1 MDSMQGLRRLLP
13 IAAVLLTFWPA
24 ASAAM
29 ERFPDKLELVGL
41 LRAGQFEEL
50 EARLT
55 AYQEGFE
62 TGAVSEKT
70 VEIAFGSFDIFDPVL
85 ESKFALWRL
94 HIPESYAALLA
105 RGIYYHNLGWN
116 SRGTRFVKDTSDER
130 FAEMHDYFSRAVED
144 LSLAVQLHK
153 KLSIAYSLLID
164 IGKVSS
170 RLIDKDRIL
179 DAGLSAVPTS
189 ISIRSEYLKSLVPWW
204 GGSLSEI
211 RIFIEKMKNDLPHDQ
226 NMKLLEGYY
235 DYIYGEILGRAGESE
250 EAVKY
255 FDNALSYG
263 EYSTYRFGKGRN
275 YYDRGHYEKARAEF
289 EKILERYPQNLS
301 ALSWRAGTYRKQTQY
316 DLALADVETAI
327 QLNPFDP
334 KILRRRA
341 YLLRRQKRYEEAE
354 IDLTNALEYGYFDE
368 NIHYARGYLY
378 LYKLKNYEKA
388 AIDLKR
394 ATLLNP
400 ESAKYWY
407 AYASALYYTLDCDII
422 AALNTYLR
430 LCNAGQTC
438 KEHGLKF
445 AKSSLTHFATVDEC
459 SME

>member
-13 IAAVLLTFWPA
+13 IAAILLTFWPA
-24 ASAAM
+24 ASAAV
-29 ERFPDKLELVGL
+29 EQFPDKLELVGL
-41 LRAGQFEEL
+41 LRAGNFEEL

-62 TGAVSEKT
+62 TGAVPEKT
-70 VEIAFGSFDIFDPVL
+70 VEIAFASFDIFDPVL

-94 HIPESYAALLA
+94 HIPDSYAALLA

-116 SRGTRFVKDTSDER
+116 SRGTRIAKDTSDER

-153 KLSIAYSLLID
+153 ELSIAYSHLID

-170 RLIDKDRIL
+170 RLIDKDRTL

-189 ISIRSEYLKSLVPWW
+189 ISIRSKYLQSLVPWW

-226 NMKLLEGYY
+226 YMKSLEGYY
-235 DYIYGEILGRAGESE
+235 DYIYGRILSRAGERK

-263 EYSTYRFGKGRN
+263 ENSTYRFGKGRN
-275 YYDRGHYEKARAEF
+275 YYDLGHYEKARAEF
-289 EKILERYPQNLS
+289 GKILELYPQNVA
-301 ALSWRAGTYRKQTQY
+301 ALSWRAGTYRLQARY
-316 DLALADVETAI
+316 NLALADVETAI
-327 QLNPFDP
+327 QLDPFHP
-334 KILRRRA
+334 QFLRRRA
-341 YLLRRQKRYEEAE
+341 YLLWKQKRYEEAE
-354 IDLTNALEYGYFDE
+354 RDLTNALEYGYFDY
-368 NIHYARGYLY
+368 NIHYARGHLY
-378 LYKLKNYEKA
+378 LHNLKKYEKA

-400 ESAKYWY
+400 ESATYWY
-407 AYASALYYTLDCDII
+407 EYASALYYTLDCDII

-430 LCNAGQTC
+430 LCGAGQKC
-438 KEHGLKF
+438 KAHGLEF
-445 AKSSLTHFATVDEC
+445 AKTSLAHLATVDEC